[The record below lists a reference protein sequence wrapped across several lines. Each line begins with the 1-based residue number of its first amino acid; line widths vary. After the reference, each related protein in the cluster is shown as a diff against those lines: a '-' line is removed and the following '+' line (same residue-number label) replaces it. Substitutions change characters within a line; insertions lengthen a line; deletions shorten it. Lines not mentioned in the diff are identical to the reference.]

1 MENEQV
7 TPPGD
12 QANQNTDQNQESLGW
27 RAALSDQWKN
37 HEFVKDTTKPTDFV
51 EKAWKI
57 KTELDS
63 VKPKLE
69 SAIFKPDEKATSE
82 QWDAYY
88 KALGKPE
95 KHTDYEIPVTEGIQ
109 RDPKFIEWMQK
120 TFHEIGMPK
129 DMAPKIAAKYDAFA
143 LAMEKAN
150 NDAVVKAKAD
160 AEAATK
166 KELGAE
172 YPVAVELT
180 TRMLTKYMKDKPE
193 EKAFFDETGLGNHPT
208 LIRMIFDLAKKTGED
223 VGIASAT
230 PKGDQQPLGFNYNK
244 SPQPPKK

>member
-1 MENEQV
+1 M
-7 TPPGD
+7 
-12 QANQNTDQNQESLGW
+12 
-27 RAALSDQWKN
+27 RAALPTEFKD
-37 HEFVKDTTKPTDFV
+37 HEFVKTFTKPGDFV
-51 EKAWKI
+51 KSALEIKADRDAL
-57 KTELDS
+57 KTKVDG
-63 VKPKLE
+63 
-69 SAIFKPDEKATSE
+69 AIFKPDEKATSE

-95 KHTDYEIPVTEGIQ
+95 KHTDYEFPVTEGIK
-109 RDPKFIEWMQK
+109 RDPKFVEWMQK

-150 NDAVVKAKAD
+150 ADAVVKAKAN